1 MEIIEYTSE
10 MQKQI
15 AHCYNNLTANVPHCY
30 PISEDEL
37 DKVLMCPTYETEDK
51 KLLQSQKTFVASA
64 GTNVPGFIQ
73 VGIGPCEKLNKNN
86 MGVIRFFVYQPGE
99 RQVAQALLEKA
110 ENHLNAH
117 TAHQII
123 AFPQD
128 YRYRFYHFKY
138 AYLSVALGQIQALLG
153 YNGYERKLGEVFLA
167 WNNYTVI
174 PTEPTLEVEL
184 SVNWEPS
191 RGERP
196 NCTVQAFRDGIEIG
210 ICQSISGGE
219 FSDSPNAQGW
229 FHTKWLGITDEFQ
242 GQGLGRHL
250 LQRTLQEMRD
260 IGYQHAAI
268 STDWENY
275 RAFLFY
281 SNFGYQVS
289 DWTYGLLKIQ
299 P

>member
-1 MEIIEYTSE
+1 MLILLIKSLPS
-10 MQKQI
+10 
-15 AHCYNNLTANVPHCY
+15 H
-30 PISEDEL
+30 
-37 DKVLMCPTYETEDK
+37 
-51 KLLQSQKTFVASA
+51 KLSV
-64 GTNVPGFIQ
+64 
-73 VGIGPCEKLNKNN
+73 
-86 MGVIRFFVYQPGE
+86 
-99 RQVAQALLEKA
+99 
-110 ENHLNAH
+110 
-117 TAHQII
+117 
-123 AFPQD
+123 
-128 YRYRFYHFKY
+128 FYHFKY

-167 WNNYTVI
+167 WKNYTVI

-219 FSDSPNAQGW
+219 FSDSPDAQDW

-250 LQRTLQEMRD
+250 LQQTLQEMRD

-281 SNFGYQVS
+281 SNFGYKVS
-289 DWTYGLLKIQ
+289 DWTYGLLKTQ
-299 P
+299 S